1 MANDKQP
8 PPARRV
14 LPDSYLPM
22 EIDDGNAVISRDF
35 WAVMSPNK
43 LTDDWAVKSV
53 PFAPFFEL
61 SAIDSST
68 KVVNTNHQTGKNT
81 LAVRKAW
88 LTKVTKIIFGKKYR
102 DTVRM
107 GWNTGLGNEM
117 PKRMG
122 GEPSS
127 RGGNDIVD
135 FGENG
140 IVDFCTGGRHPRQWK
155 M

>member
-1 MANDKQP
+1 MADNTSTP
-8 PPARRV
+8 PPLRV
-14 LPDSYLPM
+14 LPDYLPM
-22 EIDDGNAVISRDF
+22 EIDNGNAVIPRDF

-53 PFAPFFEL
+53 TFAPFFEL

-68 KVVNTNHQTGKNT
+68 KVVNTNHQTGENT

-88 LTKVTKIIFGKKYR
+88 LSKVTKIIFGKKYR

-107 GWNTGLGNEM
+107 GWNTGLCNEM

-122 GEPSS
+122 GNLRRAGKTTLLIFRS
-127 RGGNDIVD
+127 
-135 FGENG
+135 
-140 IVDFCTGGRHPRQWK
+140 GGRHQRQWK